1 MVQIRSMAEKHSE
14 YTADTH
20 ADSGPLARRLKKQ
33 TAFGEPLWLDT
44 LKTLGVAAITMLVT
58 ILLGGAL
65 TLMIIAPWGRASHDC
80 SMWCVFKQKVESW
93 FSDEPS

>member
-1 MVQIRSMAEKHSE
+1 MVQIRSMAKKQSKYSAE
-14 YTADTH
+14 TPT
-20 ADSGPLARRLKKQ
+20 DSGPVARWIKRQ
-33 TAFGEPLWLDT
+33 TAFGEPLWIDT
-44 LKTLGVAAITMLVT
+44 LKTLGVAATMMLIT

-80 SMWCVFKQKVESW
+80 SMWCVFEQKVESW